1 MMKRFGRG
9 LVMLLLAV
17 FILSAAAEE
26 DGQYRQLFQKIDY
39 GTDVTYV
46 IGHKSPDPDS
56 IGSAIA
62 LAELLN
68 AIGIQAVPAAAER
81 IDNES
86 ACALQA
92 LGLEPPQTLED
103 ARDKQ
108 FVLVDHC
115 SYAHAIDHMA
125 QARIVGILDHHG
137 MGDVKSAE
145 VIPVLSLPVG
155 ATGSLVCL
163 CFQACGVDITPRA
176 ARAMLMG
183 ILSDT
188 RNMTYN
194 VTDLDREA
202 CETLLP
208 IAGIG
213 NVDALYESMK
223 SAKTTYDGMTT
234 EEIFDS
240 KYKAYEAGQY
250 RFGIASVFAS
260 PETIADVSAEMKQYM
275 RQIWPQSGQDYL
287 FCMVSDSESTWL
299 SWAGDGADAL
309 VRECYSEYDGGEYVV
324 FRPATTRKLKIVP
337 PLTEVLEK
345 RSTEE

>member
-1 MMKRFGRG
+1 MMKRICRG
-9 LVMLLLAV
+9 LVVLLIVAL
-17 FILSAAAEE
+17 LSAAAEGI
-26 DGQYRQLFQKIDY
+26 DYSQLLKKIDY

-68 AIGIQAVPAAAER
+68 AIGIQAVPATAER

-92 LGLEPPQTLED
+92 LGLEPPQTLDD

-115 SYAHAIDHMA
+115 SYAHAIDHLA

-145 VIPVLSLPVG
+145 VIPVLSMPVG

-163 CFQACGVDITPRA
+163 CYQACGIGITPHA

-208 IAGIG
+208 IAGIEDT
-213 NVDALYESMK
+213 NALYEGMK
-223 SAKTTYDGMTT
+223 DAKTTYDGMTT

-240 KYKAYEAGQY
+240 KYKAYEAGRY

-260 PETIADVSAEMKQYM
+260 PETIAEVSAEMKQYM
-275 RQIWPQSGQDYL
+275 EQIFPQSGQDYL
-287 FCMVSDSESTWL
+287 FCMVSDSDSTWL
-299 SWAGDGADAL
+299 SWAGDGAEAL
-309 VRECYSEYDGGEYVV
+309 VRESYPEYDGGEYVI

-337 PLTEVLEK
+337 PLLEVLEN
-345 RSTEE
+345 RSTEG